1 MNDVDQYVS
10 VEEDGR
16 VLADARLT
24 QNAAGGTQATM
35 HVESGQLPQ
44 STRARLVDAVI
55 DSPTVQ
61 PGSRLHVTMPAGDGE
76 ILDRVKERCDDVE
89 SRGAGTSCLVDAT
102 VPAAD
107 AKRG

>member
-1 MNDVDQYVS
+1 MNDVEQYVS

-16 VLADARLT
+16 LLADARLT
-24 QNAAGGTQATM
+24 PDTAGGVQATM

-44 STRARLVDAVI
+44 RTRARLVDAVL
-55 DSPTVQ
+55 DSHSVE

-102 VPAAD
+102 VPSAD
-107 AKRG
+107 ASVG